1 MTCPGL
7 SPSFSSQVID
17 RADGANGGRKEKK
30 KEDNLPL
37 DPIGGADWDS
47 LEEGHEGGLHD
58 LAMRS

>member
-17 RADGANGGRKEKK
+17 RAGGATGGEKGK
-30 KEDNLPL
+30 KRGQPVPL

-47 LEEGHEGGLHD
+47 LEEGHEEGC
-58 LAMRS
+58 MTWR